1 MIYERKYGGMR
12 VEKHKVFE
20 DYLHKIENPEQRDKV
35 EGLLNWIMREFDE
48 LVPVVKWNQ
57 PMFTHHDTYIFG
69 LSTSKKHIAV
79 SPEVATMKRFEEEI
93 KASGYDHTD
102 NIIRIA
108 WNEDIQYPLL
118 KSMIEFQ
125 ITDKADYDKFWR

>member
-1 MIYERKYGGMR
+1 M
-12 VEKHKVFE
+12 
-20 DYLHKIENPEQRDKV
+20 D
-35 EGLLNWIMREFDE
+35 EFDE

-57 PMFTHHDTYIFG
+57 PMFTHYDTYI
-69 LSTSKKHIAV
+69 LSKKHIAV

-102 NIIRIA
+102 NIISIA
-108 WNEDIQYPLL
+108 WNEDIHYPLL

-125 ITDKADYDKFWR
+125 IIDKAHYDKFWR